1 MLRLEKLLLGT
12 NKKPWWESRK
22 IIPQQAS
29 SLLQSLGGPERLLS
43 RCNWGIFMRNAHF
56 IGKNYPN
63 LYLFNFAQQSK
74 ESCMAVSNLSMII
87 HNGEGVE
94 VEWVANFQVV
104 TDSKATSLPLVAL
117 FQRSRTQPGRDGETE
132 TQTLAKTHGWTWGDG
147 FTPSA
152 TSKSGEGTTQSP
164 AWFKNMNQWPCTK
177 GTKELDAFIFSML
190 TTVMGGLKGR
200 GSDILIYRGGS
211 FW

>member
-22 IIPQQAS
+22 IIPQQSS
-29 SLLQSLGGPERLLS
+29 SLLQSLGGPERPLP
-43 RCNWGIFMRNAHF
+43 RCNWGYFYEKCSFYRQKLPKF
-56 IGKNYPN
+56 VP
-63 LYLFNFAQQSK
+63 FNFAQQSK
-74 ESCMAVSNLSMII
+74 ESCIAVSNLSMII
-87 HNGEGVE
+87 PSGEGVE
-94 VEWVANFQVV
+94 VEWIASFQVV

-117 FQRSRTQPGRDGETE
+117 FRRTQPGRGDEAE

-147 FTPSA
+147 FTSSA

-177 GTKELDAFIFSML
+177 KAKELDAFIFSML
-190 TTVMGGLKGR
+190 TTVMGGLWKEGVVT
-200 GSDILIYRGGS
+200 
-211 FW
+211 F

>member
-1 MLRLEKLLLGT
+1 MD
-12 NKKPWWESRK
+12 S
-22 IIPQQAS
+22 QFS
-29 SLLQSLGGPERLLS
+29 SSDRFQS
-43 RCNWGIFMRNAHF
+43 HF
-56 IGKNYPN
+56 STTGSP
-63 LYLFNFAQQSK
+63 
-74 ESCMAVSNLSMII
+74 
-87 HNGEGVE
+87 
-94 VEWVANFQVV
+94 
-104 TDSKATSLPLVAL
+104 LPKD
-117 FQRSRTQPGRDGETE
+117 QPGRGGEAE

-147 FTPSA
+147 FTSSA

-177 GTKELDAFIFSML
+177 GAKELDAFIFSML